1 VRGQAYRTDSAP
13 VAPGIGQQATE
24 YWQRLAADSSML
36 LATGKKF
43 IEPLKKVIVLEEN
56 YTGQFAQHLRANVEF
71 NGTEVVRVN
80 QCSGLPFTPD
90 EVKAALAQ
98 HA

>member
-1 VRGQAYRTDSAP
+1 
-13 VAPGIGQQATE
+13 
-24 YWQRLAADSSML
+24 M
-36 LATGKKF
+36 
-43 IEPLKKVIVLEEN
+43 KKVIVLEEN

>member
-1 VRGQAYRTDSAP
+1 VERLRAEGTP
-13 VAPGIGQQATE
+13 VAHYHPRVLHPLPEATVK
-24 YWQRLAADSSML
+24 R
-36 LATGKKF
+36 F
-43 IEPLKKVIVLEEN
+43 IAPLKKVLVLEEN
-56 YTGQFAQHLRANVEF
+56 YTGQFAQHLRAHVAF

-90 EVKAALAQ
+90 EVKAAIAQ

>member
-1 VRGQAYRTDSAP
+1 VLHPLPANT
-13 VAPGIGQQATE
+13 V
-24 YWQRLAADSSML
+24 
-36 LATGKKF
+36 KKF